1 MKKLFFALAILA
13 GTFSHAQE
21 TATEEPQMG
30 WSKFGSFS
38 LLFNQAAFNAEWQ
51 GGGTSSYG
59 GSALIDYNFNYRNA
73 EYTWDNKITAE
84 YGATKTDG
92 DEFMRKTV
100 DRFEFNSLAGKQ
112 IKETNWFYSLFFN
125 FKTQFAPGY
134 EYYEQEIIDPVSGDV
149 VGIET
154 VREETTHAFSP
165 AYLKFGPGML
175 WKKSDNLKV
184 NIAPLTSKLIIVDN
198 EFTSYPGYVDGDYF
212 GVQPGESTRYEFGA
226 SLNAYAKFTLLEN
239 VTMENILTLYSNYLE
254 DPQNVDLDYTMN
266 LMMKVN
272 DYLSASLLFQAIY
285 DDNAVEAVQVRE
297 VLGVGLTYVFPKK
310 TAE

>member
-1 MKKLFFALAILA
+1 
-13 GTFSHAQE
+13 
-21 TATEEPQMG
+21 
-30 WSKFGSFS
+30 
-38 LLFNQAAFNAEWQ
+38 
-51 GGGTSSYG
+51 
-59 GSALIDYNFNYRNA
+59 
-73 EYTWDNKITAE
+73 
-84 YGATKTDG
+84 
-92 DEFMRKTV
+92 
-100 DRFEFNSLAGKQ
+100 
-112 IKETNWFYSLFFN
+112 
-125 FKTQFAPGY
+125 
-134 EYYEQEIIDPVSGDV
+134 
-149 VGIET
+149 
-154 VREETTHAFSP
+154 
-165 AYLKFGPGML
+165 YLKFGPGIL

-226 SLNAYAKFTLLEN
+226 SLGAYAKFDLVKN
-239 VTMENILTLYSNYLE
+239 VTMENILSLYSNYLE